1 MPISDG
7 RADGLD
13 FRPATD
19 ARTIFSRNS
28 LSGKGTAPSNPCLG
42 MPYSVH
48 SHYCFQASDEDEP
61 ATRAQRLPERSSE
74 RTDNRGGRASEAE
87 IAEATYHTKRY
98 EKAHRTDTLPYGMP
112 DRRRAV
118 RPVLRHGRRLSE
130 RTLRHASP
138 VEPESSA
145 TIHRHKENPHTERR
159 VTAQAEGHG
168 PESPGRGRLGIFQ
181 SDNGRRRKTEQ
192 TVQAGPAVRRSDFF
206 PYMDEKPIYEC
217 HVGRI
222 HVRNHRQHAL
232 FRPGKTLLLL
242 LESANR
248 RIQAS
253 RQRLP
258 VRSAGGISRFIREL
272 SGRAG
277 AEPEKNA
284 RRLFH
289 QILGAGKT
297 GIAEIRFFGGGPVAE
312 DTTDQRSD

>member
-42 MPYSVH
+42 MPYSAH

-138 VEPESSA
+138 VEPVD
-145 TIHRHKENPHTERR
+145 TTTVRFHKQN
-159 VTAQAEGHG
+159 
-168 PESPGRGRLGIFQ
+168 RLI
-181 SDNGRRRKTEQ
+181 
-192 TVQAGPAVRRSDFF
+192 
-206 PYMDEKPIYEC
+206 
-217 HVGRI
+217 
-222 HVRNHRQHAL
+222 
-232 FRPGKTLLLL
+232 
-242 LESANR
+242 
-248 RIQAS
+248 
-253 RQRLP
+253 RQRTA
-258 VRSAGGISRFIREL
+258 RQTENEL
-272 SGRAG
+272 APSSCL
-277 AEPEKNA
+277 
-284 RRLFH
+284 RRL
-289 QILGAGKT
+289 L
-297 GIAEIRFFGGGPVAE
+297 IR
-312 DTTDQRSD
+312 

>member
-1 MPISDG
+1 MVENPKSVAELTAGLKDKVRFDRTERLALCQLSPLSGPRLGLCSGTAYRRQDILPVDTQLPGQAPARRDDSRRERHGVERTAGREFALLVPYGPADRRSPGARQRLPVRPAGGISRPRRELPGRTGSRTGKKRSTVISMPISDG

-98 EKAHRTDTLPYGMP
+98 GKAHRTDTLPYGMP

-130 RTLRHASP
+130 RTLRHASL

-145 TIHRHKENPHTERR
+145 TIHHHKESPHTKRR

-168 PESPGRGRLGIFQ
+168 PESP
-181 SDNGRRRKTEQ
+181 
-192 TVQAGPAVRRSDFF
+192 RSWATR
-206 PYMDEKPIYEC
+206 YIPI
-217 HVGRI
+217 
-222 HVRNHRQHAL
+222 
-232 FRPGKTLLLL
+232 
-242 LESANR
+242 
-248 RIQAS
+248 
-253 RQRLP
+253 
-258 VRSAGGISRFIREL
+258 
-272 SGRAG
+272 
-277 AEPEKNA
+277 
-284 RRLFH
+284 
-289 QILGAGKT
+289 
-297 GIAEIRFFGGGPVAE
+297 
-312 DTTDQRSD
+312 

>member
-1 MPISDG
+1 
-7 RADGLD
+7 
-13 FRPATD
+13 
-19 ARTIFSRNS
+19 
-28 LSGKGTAPSNPCLG
+28 
-42 MPYSVH
+42 MPYSAH

-61 ATRAQRLPERSSE
+61 ATRAQRLPERSSK
-74 RTDNRGGRASEAE
+74 RTDSRGGRASEAE

-118 RPVLRHGRRLSE
+118 CPVLRHGRRLSE
-130 RTLRHASP
+130 RTLRHASL

-145 TIHRHKENPHTERR
+145 TIHHHKESPHTKRR

-192 TVQAGPAVRRSDFF
+192 TAQAGPAVRRSDFF
-206 PYMDEKPIYEC
+206 SYMDEKPIYEC

-248 RIQAS
+248 RIQAP

-258 VRSAGGISRFIREL
+258 VRSAGEISWPSR
-272 SGRAG
+272 SRA
-277 AEPEKNA
+277 ERK
-284 RRLFH
+284 
-289 QILGAGKT
+289 
-297 GIAEIRFFGGGPVAE
+297 
-312 DTTDQRSD
+312 RSRTISSNT